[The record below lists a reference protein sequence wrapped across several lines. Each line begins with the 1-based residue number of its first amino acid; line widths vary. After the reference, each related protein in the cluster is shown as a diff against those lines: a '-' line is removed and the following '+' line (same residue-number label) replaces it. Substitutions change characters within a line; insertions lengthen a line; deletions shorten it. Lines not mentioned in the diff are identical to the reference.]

1 MLEAWDSMEW
11 WDSMEL
17 RDDWEEDLDR
27 SWMVWLRDA
36 SSLKA
41 STRWWDG

>member
-1 MLEAWDSMEW
+1 MLEAWDSVEW

-27 SWMVWLRDA
+27 SWMV
-36 SSLKA
+36 
-41 STRWWDG
+41 